1 MAAGAPTLSLYEEGL
16 QIFRSDFKKSHP
28 DSKYESQLHEYLKA
42 RNSADD
48 ARRTCESLSTET
60 EKKYSSV
67 IKIGDTEILTKKWIS
82 RIMNN
87 IGNFISVGNVAMTGA
102 PESVGLAWF
111 AITKALG
118 AIQSNF
124 QLYALFGSGLTDI
137 TELMITVRERRIQP
151 SLAV

>member
-1 MAAGAPTLSLYEEGL
+1 MAAGPPTLSLYEEGL

-48 ARRTCESLSTET
+48 ARRSCQSLSTET
-60 EKKYSSV
+60 EKKYSGV
-67 IKIGDTEILTKKWIS
+67 IKVGDTEILTKKWIS
-82 RIMNN
+82 RIMSN
-87 IGNFISVGNVAMTGA
+87 IGNFILVGNVAMTGA

-137 TELMITVRERRIQP
+137 TEMLVTVSGRRGLP
-151 SLAV
+151 NLVV

>member
-1 MAAGAPTLSLYEEGL
+1 MAAGPPTLSLYAEGL
-16 QIFRSDFKKSHP
+16 QLFRSDLKRNHP
-28 DSKYESQLHEYLKA
+28 NSKYESQLHEYLKA

>member
-16 QIFRSDFKKSHP
+16 QIFLSDFEKSHP

-48 ARRTCESLSTET
+48 ARRSCQSLSTET
-60 EKKYSSV
+60 EKKYSGV
-67 IKIGDTEILTKKWIS
+67 IKVGDTEILTKKWIS
-82 RIMNN
+82 RIMSN
-87 IGNFISVGNVAMTGA
+87 IGNFILVGNVAMTGA

-137 TELMITVRERRIQP
+137 TEMLIMVRRRRVRP
-151 SLAV
+151 NLVV

>member
-1 MAAGAPTLSLYEEGL
+1 MAAGPPTLSLYAEGL
-16 QIFRSDFKKSHP
+16 QLFRSDFKRNHP
-28 DSKYESQLHEYLKA
+28 NSKYESQLHEYLKA

-48 ARRTCESLSTET
+48 ARRTCESLSAET

-82 RIMNN
+82 RIMSN
-87 IGNFISVGNVAMTGA
+87 IGNFILVGNVAMTGA

-124 QLYALFGSGLTDI
+124 QLYALFGSALTDI
-137 TELMITVRERRIQP
+137 TEILVTVRERRIQP